1 MKKYALTILLVFLY
15 NCSKKDVFEIPEI
28 DTNVYSI
35 ETIGGSKNDAF
46 NAITKT
52 IEIF

>member
-1 MKKYALTILLVFLY
+1 MEKHPLIFILFFLC

-28 DTNVYSI
+28 DANVYFI